1 MINVCTTKWLHNY
14 HFVVYTINIKYPTRR
29 VELLYTSEAYITS
42 FINEY
47 LRSRVVIET
56 SLKAVINRA
65 LNNEERFEKAFYC
78 FTKEEILEM
87 YTDAQTRSIR
97 SLSNWNKILRDA
109 SMWILEKEGKPLNSV
124 YDEITKEDLATC
136 IDEDKVDKLMITR
149 EQLNMMQAE
158 LINKTDIALLELMFR
173 GVTGGD
179 WMRELTYLEPEQVS
193 HKELRIYFK
202 NGKVVPIDEG
212 AYDILQDAFEETE
225 LVAYTATMRVSRV
238 TGRSIYKSRFNAVHS
253 NDNIKD
259 SDDAER
265 RFRWA
270 QRRLYIISEY
280 LDVSLTPKSLNAS
293 GFWHESHIEM
303 NELGIEDFKDY
314 LRTENGKKLAYRFG
328 FTTSN
333 YIGVIFD
340 KFRKYL

>member
-1 MINVCTTKWLHNY
+1 M
-14 HFVVYTINIKYPTRR
+14 
-29 VELLYTSEAYITS
+29 ELLYTSEAYITS

-47 LRSRVVIET
+47 LRSRIVIET

-65 LNNEERFEKAFYC
+65 LNNEEHFAKAFYC

-87 YTDAQTRSIR
+87 YTDAHTRSIR

-109 SMWILEKEGKPLNSV
+109 SMWILEKEGKPLSSA
-124 YDEITKEDLATC
+124 YDEITKEDLAAC
-136 IDEDKVDKLMITR
+136 IDEDKIDKLMITR

-193 HKELRIYFK
+193 HKELCIYFK
-202 NGKVVPIDEG
+202 NGKVVPIDERT
-212 AYDILQDAFEETE
+212 YDILQDAFEETE

-238 TGRSIYKSRFNAVHS
+238 SGRSIYKSRFNVVHS

-265 RFRWA
+265 RFRWV

-280 LDVSLTPKSLNAS
+280 LNVSLTPKSLNAS

-303 NELGIEDFKDY
+303 NELGIEDFRDY
-314 LRTENGKKLAYRFG
+314 LRTENGRKLAYRFG
-328 FTTSN
+328 FTTAN
-333 YIGVIFD
+333 YIGVIVD

>member
-1 MINVCTTKWLHNY
+1 M
-14 HFVVYTINIKYPTRR
+14 
-29 VELLYTSEAYITS
+29 YTSEVYITD
-42 FINEY
+42 FLNEY
-47 LRSRVVIET
+47 LRSRIVIDT
-56 SLKAVINRA
+56 SLKAIINRA

-78 FTKEEILEM
+78 FTKEEILKM
-87 YTDAQTRSIR
+87 YTDAHTRSIR

-109 SMWILEKEGKPLNSV
+109 SVWILEKECKPLSNA
-124 YDEITKEDLATC
+124 YDEITKKDLTAC
-136 IDEDKVDKLMITR
+136 IDEDKTDKLMITR
-149 EQLNMMQAE
+149 EQLNIMQAE

-193 HKELRIYFK
+193 RKELCIYFK
-202 NGKVVPIDEG
+202 NGKVVPIDERT
-212 AYDILQDAFEETE
+212 YDILQDAFEETE
-225 LVAYTATMRVSRV
+225 MVAYTAMMRVSQV
-238 TGRSIYKSRFNAVHS
+238 SGRSIYKSRFNTVHS

-293 GFWHESHIEM
+293 GFWYESHVEM
-303 NELGIEDFKDY
+303 AELGIENFRDY
-314 LRTENGKKLAYRFG
+314 LKTENGKKLAYRFG

-333 YIGVIFD
+333 YIGVIVD

>member
-1 MINVCTTKWLHNY
+1 M
-14 HFVVYTINIKYPTRR
+14 
-29 VELLYTSEAYITS
+29 YTSEAYITS

-47 LRSRVVIET
+47 LRSRIVIET

-65 LNNEERFEKAFYC
+65 LNNEEHFAKAFYC

-87 YTDAQTRSIR
+87 YTDAHTRSIR

-109 SMWILEKEGKPLNSV
+109 SMWILEKEGKPLSSA
-124 YDEITKEDLATC
+124 YDEITKEDLAAC
-136 IDEDKVDKLMITR
+136 IDEDKIDKLMITR

-158 LINKTDIALLELMFR
+158 LINKTDVALLELMFI
-173 GVTGGD
+173 GITGGD

-193 HKELRIYFK
+193 HKELCIYFK
-202 NGKVVPIDEG
+202 NGKVVPIDERT
-212 AYDILQDAFEETE
+212 YDILQDAFEETE
-225 LVAYTATMRVSRV
+225 LVAYTATMRVSQV

-265 RFRWA
+265 RFRWV

-280 LDVSLTPKSLNAS
+280 LNVSLTPKSLNAS

-303 NELGIEDFKDY
+303 NELGIEDFRDY
-314 LRTENGKKLAYRFG
+314 LRTENGRKLAYRFG

-333 YIGVIFD
+333 YMGVIID

>member
-1 MINVCTTKWLHNY
+1 M
-14 HFVVYTINIKYPTRR
+14 
-29 VELLYTSEAYITS
+29 ELLYTSEAYIAD

-56 SLKAVINRA
+56 SLRAVINRA
-65 LNNEERFEKAFYC
+65 IENEKLFEKAFYR
-78 FTKEEILEM
+78 FTKEEVLKM
-87 YTDAQTRSIR
+87 YTDAHTRSIR
-97 SLSNWNKILRDA
+97 SLSNWNKILKDA
-109 SMWILEKEGKPLNSV
+109 SMWILDKEGKPLNNV
-124 YDEITKEDLATC
+124 YDEITKDDLKAC
-136 IDEDKVDKLMITR
+136 IDEDKIDKLMITR
-149 EQLNMMQAE
+149 EQLTIMQAE

-193 HKELRIYFK
+193 HKELCIYFR
-202 NGKVVPIDEG
+202 NGKVVPIDERT
-212 AYDILQDAFEETE
+212 YSILQDAFEETE
-225 LVAYTATMRVSRV
+225 LVAYTATMRVSQV
-238 TGRSIYKSRFNAVHS
+238 SGRSIYKSRFNAVHS

-303 NELGIEDFKDY
+303 DKLDIEDFRDY
-314 LRTENGKKLAYRFG
+314 LRTENGRKLAYRFG

-333 YIGVIFD
+333 YIGVTVD

>member
-1 MINVCTTKWLHNY
+1 M
-14 HFVVYTINIKYPTRR
+14 
-29 VELLYTSEAYITS
+29 YTSEAYITG

-47 LRSRVVIET
+47 LRSRIVIET
-56 SLKAVINRA
+56 SLRAIINRA

-78 FTKEEILEM
+78 FTKEEILKM
-87 YTDAQTRSIR
+87 YTDAHTRSIR
-97 SLSNWNKILRDA
+97 SLSNWNKVLRDA
-109 SMWILEKEGKPLNSV
+109 SMWILEKEGKPLSSA
-124 YDEITKEDLATC
+124 YDEITKEDLAAC
-136 IDEDKVDKLMITR
+136 IDEDKIDKLMITR

-173 GVTGGD
+173 GVIGGD

-193 HKELRIYFK
+193 HKELCIYFR
-202 NGKVVPIDEG
+202 NGKVVPIDERT
-212 AYDILQDAFEETE
+212 YRILQDAFEETE
-225 LVAYTATMRVSRV
+225 LVAYTETMRVSKV
-238 TGRSIYKSRFNAVHS
+238 LGRSIYKSRFNAIHS

-303 NELGIEDFKDY
+303 NELGIEDFRDY
-314 LRTENGKKLAYRFG
+314 LRTDNGRKLAYRFG
-328 FTTSN
+328 FTTAN
-333 YIGVIFD
+333 YVGVIID

>member
-1 MINVCTTKWLHNY
+1 M
-14 HFVVYTINIKYPTRR
+14 
-29 VELLYTSEAYITS
+29 YITD

-47 LRSRVVIET
+47 LRSRIVIET
-56 SLKAVINRA
+56 SLRAVINRA
-65 LNNEERFEKAFYC
+65 LSNEDRFKKAFYC

-87 YTDAQTRSIR
+87 YTDAHTRSIR

-109 SMWILEKEGKPLNSV
+109 SIWILEKEGKLLNCA
-124 YDEITKEDLATC
+124 YDKITKEDLAVC
-136 IDEDKVDKLMITR
+136 IDEDKIDKLMITR
-149 EQLNMMQAE
+149 EQLNMMQSE

-173 GVTGGD
+173 GITGGD

-193 HKELRIYFK
+193 RKELCIYFR
-202 NGKVVPIDEG
+202 NGKVVPIDKR
-212 AYDILQDAFEETE
+212 AYKILQEAFDETE
-225 LVAYTATMRVSRV
+225 LVAYTTTMRVSQV
-238 TGRSIYKSRFNAVHS
+238 SGRSIYKSRFNTVHS
-253 NDNIKD
+253 NNNIKD

-303 NELGIEDFKDY
+303 NKLGIENFKDY

-333 YIGVIFD
+333 YMGVIID